1 MATFDGNFRRLGSFD
16 IPELKKKV
24 LALTEADWNASTWRQ
39 ERFEVHKDTQTIAL
53 IFDMDYR
60 HENPTKHEMYFELD
74 CERLLAPF
82 AKTIADSFTGSGYI
96 VRAILIRLK
105 PGGVIDKHVDAG
117 PSLTTGRRIH
127 VPIVSN
133 DRCVFAVGGDAI
145 NMGEGEMWEIN
156 NTRIHSVWNAGDEG
170 RVHLVIDWVV
180 T

>member
-1 MATFDGNFRRLGSFD
+1 
-16 IPELKKKV
+16 
-24 LALTEADWNASTWRQ
+24 
-39 ERFEVHKDTQTIAL
+39 
-53 IFDMDYR
+53 MDYR
-60 HENPTKHEMYFELD
+60 HENPTKHETYFELD
-74 CERLLAPF
+74 CDRLLEPF
-82 AKTIADSFTGSGYI
+82 IETIADTFTGSGYI

-105 PGGVIDKHVDAG
+105 PGGVIDDHVDTG

-127 VPIVSN
+127 VPIVTN
-133 DRCVFAVGGDAI
+133 ERCVFTVGSDAI